1 MVEDEKNSCRFTY
14 LGNAIFQPSQIK
26 LVKMVFLNEF
36 VLVGNSFYICI
47 FLFASYNFEPLKVE
61 LHRQELHPYVVII
74 LKSGKVSKI
83 FII

>member
-1 MVEDEKNSCRFTY
+1 MGLY
-14 LGNAIFQPSQIK
+14 WLGTLFIF
-26 LVKMVFLNEF
+26 V
-36 VLVGNSFYICI
+36 SFSD
-47 FLFASYNFEPLKVE
+47 LFASYNFEPLKVE